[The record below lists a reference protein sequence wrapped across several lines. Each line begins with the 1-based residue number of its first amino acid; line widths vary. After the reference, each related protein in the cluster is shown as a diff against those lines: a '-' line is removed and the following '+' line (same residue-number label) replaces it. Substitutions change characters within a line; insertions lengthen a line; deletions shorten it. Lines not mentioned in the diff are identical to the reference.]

1 MTTPLLPILAG
12 ERPAD
17 GFYEKTMIWGLQ
29 IVGRLYGAIQR
40 LRAAFYKK
48 GLLSAYTAPCP
59 VISVGNLTA
68 GGTGK
73 TPTVIWLAKYFQSKG
88 RKVGVVSR
96 GYRQLSK
103 ADVTVV
109 ADPDKIITTTPQ
121 AADEA
126 VLIAQKLPG
135 VTVITGPNRCK
146 TIAVATQQY
155 GCNLIIMDDAFQHM
169 QVKRDFDLVLLDCNA
184 PFSNGHILPGGLL
197 REYPLALNRCD
208 GVIITRANNLQKLK
222 HTQDLLSRIAPNKKS
237 CAALHK
243 PTNWR
248 KLSQTGAKHPATL
261 PIDGFKNIPAVAFCG
276 IAKPESFYTTLDRL
290 AISVMACSSYSD
302 HHIFDDNTIDKLL
315 KKAVTLKAQA
325 LLCTEK
331 DAVKIQGISSELP
344 IYALSM
350 ELYFPNISPWLQKKL
365 DSL

>member
-12 ERPAD
+12 ERPPQ
-17 GFYEKTMIWGLQ
+17 GFYEKTVVWALQ
-29 IVGRLYGAIQR
+29 IVGKLYGTIQR
-40 LRAAFYKK
+40 TRAVLYKK

-59 VISVGNLTA
+59 IISIGNITV

-73 TPTVIWLAKYFQSKG
+73 TPTVIWLAKYFQNKG

-96 GYRQLSK
+96 GYRQQSK
-103 ADVTVV
+103 ADVTIV

-146 TIAVATQQY
+146 TIGVATQQY

-197 REYPLALNRCD
+197 RENPLALNRCD
-208 GVIITRANNLQKLK
+208 GVIITRADNLQKLK
-222 HTQDLLSRIAPNKKS
+222 HTQDLLSQIVPNKKS

-248 KLSQTGAKHPATL
+248 KISQTGAKHPATM
-261 PIDGFKNIPAVAFCG
+261 PIDGFTNIPVLAFCG
-276 IAKPESFYTTLDRL
+276 IAKPESFYATLDRL
-290 AISVMACSSYSD
+290 EISIMDFSSYSD
-302 HHIFDDNTIDKLL
+302 HHIFDKNNIEQLL
-315 KKAVTLKAQA
+315 KKAAALNAQA

-331 DAVKIQGISSELP
+331 DAVKIQEILSDLP
-344 IYALSM
+344 IYALAM
-350 ELYFPNISPWLQKKL
+350 ELYFPNISPWLQKQL
-365 DSL
+365 EAI